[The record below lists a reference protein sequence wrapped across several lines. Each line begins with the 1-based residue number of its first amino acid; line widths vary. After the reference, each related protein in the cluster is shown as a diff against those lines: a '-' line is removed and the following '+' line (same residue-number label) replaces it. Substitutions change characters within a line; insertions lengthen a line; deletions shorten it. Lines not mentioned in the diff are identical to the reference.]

1 MAVSMKAVV
10 FGKRIFE
17 PDLII
22 FDKDGTLTDFKKT
35 WLPILEKRIDIILEQ
50 TTFNH
55 TERAIRERIHKTFG
69 IKGDRIDPYG
79 PFPYTPP
86 LEDEIIFATVLYE
99 LGVPWEKGKMIARTS
114 LVQAEEEIDRVKIT
128 QLYHGVKDV
137 LVNLKR
143 CGILLTLAT
152 ADLTDIANDTLKKI
166 GIYDL
171 FDYVIGTDM
180 VEKNKPNPE
189 MISKILDALGVK
201 KGSSVMVGDTIT
213 DMEMGRRANIGLVVG
228 VTEGGIASQ
237 LDLQNDADVV
247 LSSVREIRVV

>member
-1 MAVSMKAVV
+1 MKAVV
-10 FGKRIFE
+10 FGNRIFE
-17 PDLII
+17 PELII

-35 WLPILEKRIDIILEQ
+35 WLPILEKRIEIILKQ
-50 TTFNH
+50 VKFNH
-55 TERAIRERIHKTFG
+55 TEKVIRERIYKTFG

-99 LGVPWEKGKMIARTS
+99 LGVPWERGKMIARTS
-114 LVQAEEEIDRVKIT
+114 LVQAEEEIDRIRIT
-128 QLYHGVKDV
+128 ELYDGVKEV
-137 LVNLKR
+137 LVSLKK

-152 ADLTDIANDTLKKI
+152 ADLTDIANDTLKRI

-180 VEKNKPNPE
+180 VEKNKPDPE
-189 MISKILDALGVK
+189 MILKILDSLDVK
-201 KGSSVMVGDTIT
+201 NENSVLVGDSIT
-213 DMEMGRRANIGLVVG
+213 DMEMGRRAKIGLVVG

-237 LDLQNDADVV
+237 KDLQKDADVV
-247 LSSVREIRVV
+247 INSVREIRVV